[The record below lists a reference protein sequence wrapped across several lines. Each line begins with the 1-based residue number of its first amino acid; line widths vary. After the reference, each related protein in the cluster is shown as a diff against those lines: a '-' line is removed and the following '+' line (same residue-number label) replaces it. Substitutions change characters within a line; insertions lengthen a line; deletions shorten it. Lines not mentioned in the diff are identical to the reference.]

1 MGMKTAAY
9 YTLGCKLNFAETSTL
24 ARKLTEV
31 GVERVEFQQAADLYV
46 INSCSVTEHAD
57 RKCRKVV
64 EEALQANPA
73 AKVVVIGCYAQ
84 LKPEEIQ
91 KIPGITKIV
100 GAKEKFELEHYTSVL
115 EDRGEGLPAI
125 ERSHIKE
132 TRDFVPSY
140 SFGDRT
146 RTFLKVQDGCDYF
159 CAFCTIP
166 LARGRS
172 RNPSILEILSQAKE
186 AAHQGVK
193 ELVLTGVNIGDFGKT
208 TGEHFEDLVRQL
220 DGLDLD
226 VRFRISSIEPN
237 LLTRDL
243 IEFLAQSQRFVP
255 HFHLPLQSGSDV
267 ILERMRRRYRTE
279 LYSERVHLIKSL
291 MPEAC
296 IGVDVI
302 VGFPGETDAL
312 FQDTLA
318 YLQGLPVDYLHVF
331 TYSERENTTALRLDG
346 KVAVAE
352 RKKRNLR
359 LRKESEFMRNRF
371 YSKQEGSVRRV
382 LWEGSES
389 DGSMLGYTEN
399 YVRVRA
405 PYDPLYSHSFQDIRL
420 LKVDDKSGHMEIDVF
435 FEIETKSV
443 TA

>member
-1 MGMKTAAY
+1 VGMKTAAY

-24 ARKLTEV
+24 ARKLADV
-31 GVERVEFQQAADLYV
+31 GVERVAFQSSADLYV

-84 LKPEEIQ
+84 LKPQEIER
-91 KIPGITKIV
+91 IPGVSKII
-100 GAKEKFELEHYTSVL
+100 GSKEKFEVAHYVSVL
-115 EDRGEGLPAI
+115 EESTVPESKI
-125 ERSHIKE
+125 VRSHIKE

-140 SFGDRT
+140 SYGDRT

-172 RNPSILEILSQAKE
+172 RNPSIAEILNQARE
-186 AAHQGVK
+186 AAKQGVK

-208 TGEHFEDLVRQL
+208 TGEHFEELVRQL

-226 VRFRISSIEPN
+226 VRYRISSIEPN

-243 IEFLAQSQRFVP
+243 IEFLAGSQRFVP
-255 HFHLPLQSGSDV
+255 HFHLPLQSGSDE
-267 ILERMRRRYRTE
+267 ILERMRRRYRTA

-296 IGVDVI
+296 IGVDAI
-302 VGFPGETDAL
+302 VGFPGETEKL
-312 FQDTLA
+312 FQDSLS

-331 TYSERENTTALRLDG
+331 TYSERENTSAIRLEG
-346 KVAVAE
+346 KVPFGE
-352 RKKRNLR
+352 RKRRNALLR
-359 LRKESEFMRNRF
+359 QESESMRNRF
-371 YSKQEGSVRRV
+371 YSTQMGQVRRV

-399 YVRVRA
+399 YVRVRTA
-405 PYDPLYSHSFQDIRL
+405 YDPLYSHAFQDIRL
-420 LKVDDKSGHMEIDVF
+420 LRMDSTSGHMEIALQEENLSIPF
-435 FEIETKSV
+435 
-443 TA
+443 

>member
-1 MGMKTAAY
+1 MKTAAY

-24 ARKLTEV
+24 ARKLAEA
-31 GVERVEFQQAADLYV
+31 GVERVDFQTSADLYV

-64 EEALQANPA
+64 EEALQVNPE

-84 LKPEEIQ
+84 LKPQEIE
-91 KIPGITKIV
+91 KIPGVSKIV
-100 GAKEKFELEHYTSVL
+100 GAKEKFEVERYVSLFEETDSQ
-115 EDRGEGLPAI
+115 GSKI

-132 TRDFVPSY
+132 TRDFVSSF

-172 RNPSILEILSQAKE
+172 RNPAISEILLQAEE
-186 AAHQGVK
+186 AAKQGVK

-226 VRFRISSIEPN
+226 VRYRISSIEPN
-237 LLTRDL
+237 LLTRNL

-279 LYSERVHLIKSL
+279 LYTERVNLIKAL

-312 FQDTLA
+312 FQDTLN

-352 RKKRNLR
+352 RKKRNHR
-359 LRKESEFMRNRF
+359 LRQESDFMRSRF
-371 YSKQEGSVRRV
+371 YSKQEGHIRRV

-399 YVRVRA
+399 YVRVKA

-420 LKVDDKSGHMEIDVF
+420 LKVDAQSGHMEIDVH
-435 FEIETKSV
+435 FEIDNKPV
-443 TA
+443 KA

>member
-1 MGMKTAAY
+1 MKTAAY

-24 ARKLTEV
+24 ARKLAEA
-31 GVERVEFQQAADLYV
+31 GVERVDFQTSADLYV

-64 EEALQANPA
+64 EEALQVNPE

-84 LKPEEIQ
+84 LKPQEIE
-91 KIPGITKIV
+91 KIPGVSKIV
-100 GAKEKFELEHYTSVL
+100 GAKEKFEVERYVSILEESQFSK
-115 EDRGEGLPAI
+115 PKI

-132 TRDFVPSY
+132 TRDFVSSF

-172 RNPSILEILSQAKE
+172 RNPAISEILLQAEE
-186 AAHQGVK
+186 AAKQGVK

-226 VRFRISSIEPN
+226 VRYRISSIEPN
-237 LLTRDL
+237 LLTRNL

-279 LYSERVHLIKSL
+279 LYTERVNLIKSL

-312 FQDTLA
+312 FQDTLN

-352 RKKRNLR
+352 RKKRNHR
-359 LRKESEFMRNRF
+359 LRQESDLMRSRF
-371 YSKQEGSVRRV
+371 YSKQEGRIRRV

-420 LKVDDKSGHMEIDVF
+420 LKVDAQSGHMEIDVHF
-435 FEIETKSV
+435 VIDNKPV

>member
-1 MGMKTAAY
+1 MKTAAY

-24 ARKLTEV
+24 ARKLAEA
-31 GVERVEFQQAADLYV
+31 GVERVDFQTSADLYV

-64 EEALQANPA
+64 EEALQVNPE

-84 LKPEEIQ
+84 LKPQEIE
-91 KIPGITKIV
+91 KIPGVSKIV
-100 GAKEKFELEHYTSVL
+100 GAKEKFEVERYVSILEESQFSK
-115 EDRGEGLPAI
+115 PKI

-132 TRDFVPSY
+132 TRDFVSSF

-172 RNPSILEILSQAKE
+172 RNPAISEILLQAEE
-186 AAHQGVK
+186 AAKQGVK

-226 VRFRISSIEPN
+226 VRYRISSIEPN
-237 LLTRDL
+237 LLTRNL

-279 LYSERVHLIKSL
+279 LYTERVNLIKSL

-312 FQDTLA
+312 FQDTLN

-346 KVAVAE
+346 RVAVAE
-352 RKKRNLR
+352 RKKRNHR
-359 LRKESEFMRNRF
+359 LRQESDLMRSRF
-371 YSKQEGSVRRV
+371 YSKQEGRIRRV

-420 LKVDDKSGHMEIDVF
+420 LKADAQSGHMEIDVH
-435 FEIETKSV
+435 FEIENKTV

>member
-1 MGMKTAAY
+1 
-9 YTLGCKLNFAETSTL
+9 
-24 ARKLTEV
+24 
-31 GVERVEFQQAADLYV
+31 
-46 INSCSVTEHAD
+46 
-57 RKCRKVV
+57 
-64 EEALQANPA
+64 
-73 AKVVVIGCYAQ
+73 
-84 LKPEEIQ
+84 
-91 KIPGITKIV
+91 
-100 GAKEKFELEHYTSVL
+100 
-115 EDRGEGLPAI
+115 
-125 ERSHIKE
+125 
-132 TRDFVPSY
+132 
-140 SFGDRT
+140 
-146 RTFLKVQDGCDYF
+146 
-159 CAFCTIP
+159 

-172 RNPSILEILSQAKE
+172 RNPAISEILLQAEE
-186 AAHQGVK
+186 AAKQGVK

-226 VRFRISSIEPN
+226 VRYRISSIEPN
-237 LLTRDL
+237 LLTRNL

-279 LYSERVHLIKSL
+279 LYTERVNLIKAL

-312 FQDTLA
+312 FQDTLN

-352 RKKRNLR
+352 RKKRNHR
-359 LRKESEFMRNRF
+359 LRQESDFMRSRF
-371 YSKQEGSVRRV
+371 YSKQEGHIRRV

-399 YVRVRA
+399 YVRVKA

-420 LKVDDKSGHMEIDVF
+420 LKVDAQSGHMEIDVH
-435 FEIETKSV
+435 FEIDNKPV
-443 TA
+443 KA

>member
-1 MGMKTAAY
+1 M
-9 YTLGCKLNFAETSTL
+9 
-24 ARKLTEV
+24 
-31 GVERVEFQQAADLYV
+31 ERVDFQASADLYV

-64 EEALQANPA
+64 EEALQVNPE

-84 LKPEEIQ
+84 LKPQEIE
-91 KIPGITKIV
+91 KIPGVSKIV
-100 GAKEKFELEHYTSVL
+100 GAKEKFEVERYVSILEEPHFSETK
-115 EDRGEGLPAI
+115 I

-132 TRDFVPSY
+132 TRDFVSSF

-172 RNPSILEILSQAKE
+172 RNPAISEILLQAEE
-186 AAHQGVK
+186 AAKQGVK

-220 DGLDLD
+220 DGLVLD
-226 VRFRISSIEPN
+226 VRYRISSIEPN
-237 LLTRDL
+237 LLTRNL

-279 LYSERVHLIKSL
+279 LYTERVNLIKSL

-312 FQDTLA
+312 FQETLN

-346 KVAVAE
+346 RVAVAE
-352 RKKRNLR
+352 RKRRNHR
-359 LRKESEFMRNRF
+359 LRQESEFMRSRF
-371 YSKQEGSVRRV
+371 YSNQEGRIRRV

-389 DGSMLGYTEN
+389 DGNMLGYTEN

-420 LKVDDKSGHMEIDVF
+420 LKVDAQSGHMEIDVH
-435 FEIETKSV
+435 FEIDNKTV

>member
-1 MGMKTAAY
+1 MKTAAY

-24 ARKLTEV
+24 ARKLAEA
-31 GVERVEFQQAADLYV
+31 GVERVDFQTSADLYV

-64 EEALQANPA
+64 EEALHVNPE

-84 LKPEEIQ
+84 LKPQEIE
-91 KIPGITKIV
+91 KIPGVSKIV
-100 GAKEKFELEHYTSVL
+100 GAKEKFEVERYVSILEESHFSK
-115 EDRGEGLPAI
+115 PKI

-132 TRDFVPSY
+132 TRDFVSSF

-172 RNPSILEILSQAKE
+172 RNPAISEILLQAEE
-186 AAHQGVK
+186 AAKQGVK

-226 VRFRISSIEPN
+226 VRYRISSIEPN
-237 LLTRDL
+237 LLTRNL

-279 LYSERVHLIKSL
+279 LYTERVNLIKAL

-312 FQDTLA
+312 FQDTLN

-352 RKKRNLR
+352 RKKRNHR
-359 LRKESEFMRNRF
+359 LRQESDFMRSRF
-371 YSKQEGSVRRV
+371 YSKQEGHIRRV

-399 YVRVRA
+399 YVRVKA

-420 LKVDDKSGHMEIDVF
+420 LKVDAQSGHMEIDVH
-435 FEIETKSV
+435 FEIDNKPV

>member
-1 MGMKTAAY
+1 MKTAAY

-24 ARKLTEV
+24 ARKLAEV
-31 GVERVEFQQAADLYV
+31 GVERVEFQSSADLYV

-64 EEALQANPA
+64 EEALLVNPE

-84 LKPEEIQ
+84 LKPQEIE
-91 KIPGITKIV
+91 KIPGVSKIV
-100 GAKEKFELEHYTSVL
+100 GAKEKFEVERYVSILEEPHFSK
-115 EDRGEGLPAI
+115 PKI

-132 TRDFVPSY
+132 TRDFVSSF

-172 RNPSILEILSQAKE
+172 RNPAISEILLQAEE
-186 AAHQGVK
+186 AAKQGVK

-220 DGLDLD
+220 DVLDLD
-226 VRFRISSIEPN
+226 VRYRISSIEPN
-237 LLTRDL
+237 LLTRNL

-279 LYSERVHLIKSL
+279 LYTERVNLIKSL
-291 MPEAC
+291 MPDAC

-312 FQDTLA
+312 FQDTLN

-352 RKKRNLR
+352 RKKRNHR
-359 LRKESEFMRNRF
+359 LRQESDFMRSRF
-371 YSKQEGSVRRV
+371 YSKQEGHIRRV

-399 YVRVRA
+399 YVRVKA

-420 LKVDDKSGHMEIDVF
+420 LKVDAQSGHMEIDVH
-435 FEIETKSV
+435 FEIDNKPV